1 MGNSQAFRS
10 HRCNRAAGPTRL
22 NTAGGVAQVDRTQG
36 VVPLN
41 RKMRG
46 ETDTVKVPVENLG
59 PKSKIPRPVR
69 ARDLSNRIG

>member
-10 HRCNRAAGPTRL
+10 HRCDRAAGPTRL
-22 NTAGGVAQVDRTQG
+22 NTAGGVAQVDRAQD

-46 ETDTVKVPVENLG
+46 QTDAIECLWKTWA
-59 PKSKIPRPVR
+59 KSKIPRPVR
-69 ARDLSNRIG
+69 ARDL